1 MIILQ
6 NELYIFF
13 EHLRHTSWWENE
25 NVFFIILIVEKLPS
39 FKLGNIAIVLGWKA
53 ITSHLI
59 WQSLHIKFFSKF
71 QKPLKFCD
79 YVKKIKSKIW
89 NKLG

>member
-39 FKLGNIAIVLGWKA
+39 FKLGNIAIVLG
-53 ITSHLI
+53 
-59 WQSLHIKFFSKF
+59 
-71 QKPLKFCD
+71 
-79 YVKKIKSKIW
+79 
-89 NKLG
+89 

>member
-1 MIILQ
+1 
-6 NELYIFF
+6 
-13 EHLRHTSWWENE
+13 
-25 NVFFIILIVEKLPS
+25 
-39 FKLGNIAIVLGWKA
+39 
-53 ITSHLI
+53 
-59 WQSLHIKFFSKF
+59 LHIKFFSKF